1 MAHPLGAGDDA
12 SANAAQ
18 QARAAD
24 TARQSAGSLVVA
36 SSARRQGVG
45 DRLVK
50 AIEEW
55 AKGHG
60 CKRVTVATGL
70 HRAGAHQFYERLGF
84 EHTGRRYA
92 KVVK

>member
-1 MAHPLGAGDDA
+1 M
-12 SANAAQ
+12 
-18 QARAAD
+18 
-24 TARQSAGSLVVA
+24 
-36 SSARRQGVG
+36 
-45 DRLVK
+45 VK

-55 AKGHG
+55 ARSHG
-60 CKRVTVATGL
+60 CKRVTVTTGL